1 MERSPVGRHSRRQAR
16 LGRKTRFALTTGR
29 LVTAM
34 TIAAT
39 AGLVLPSSTAGAA
52 GSAAT
57 ARSGSL
63 PLKVL
68 LARANKL
75 SSEIDNLGQQY
86 DSLKIQLAAAKA
98 QLKIAHLTEARDKRL
113 LAIAESSVAD
123 IAAAGYMAGSVNP
136 TLELLESRDPNAMLD
151 RASILSE
158 LQQQNGTKMT
168 LVEAASAAAKR
179 AGVMAVQEAKQA
191 SRLSAAMKGK
201 VAKIQAKEAVLN
213 SKVYARAMVVYQ
225 QTGHY
230 PNIHLSGNSVGVQAL
245 RWALSKVGDM
255 YLWGAAGPD
264 RFDCSGLVMWAYE
277 HVGIQLDHF
286 TGDQWNE
293 GVHISR
299 SQLQPG
305 DLVFFFPDIGHVG
318 LYVGNGLMVDAPQTG
333 QPVQVQPVFWS
344 AYVGAVRIV

>member
-1 MERSPVGRHSRRQAR
+1 M
-16 LGRKTRFALTTGR
+16 TGR
-29 LVTAM
+29 LITAM

-39 AGLVLPSSTAGAA
+39 AGLMLPSSSAGAA
-52 GSAAT
+52 GSAAS
-57 ARSGSL
+57 ARSDV

-75 SSEIDNLGQQY
+75 ANEIDDLGQQY
-86 DSLKIQLAAAKA
+86 DSLRIQLAAARA
-98 QLKIAHLTEARDKRL
+98 QLKIARITQARDKRL
-113 LAIAESSVAD
+113 LAIAETSVAD

-136 TLELLESRDPNAMLD
+136 TLELLESRNPNAMLD
-151 RASILSE
+151 RASILNE
-158 LQQQNGTKMT
+158 LQQQNGHKVS
-168 LVEAASAAAKR
+168 LVMAASAAAKR
-179 AGVMAVQEAKQA
+179 AGQMAIEEEKQA
-191 SRLSAAMKGK
+191 KKLSAAMKGK
-201 VAKIQAKEAVLN
+201 VALIQAKESVLN
-213 SKVYARAMVVYQ
+213 SKVYAKAMAVYQ

-230 PNIHLSGNSVGVQAL
+230 PDIHLSGNSVGVQAL
-245 RWALSKVGDM
+245 RWALSRVGDM

-305 DLVFFFPDIGHVG
+305 DLVFFFADLGHVG
-318 LYVGNGLMVDAPQTG
+318 MYIGNGLMVDAPQTG

>member
-1 MERSPVGRHSRRQAR
+1 
-16 LGRKTRFALTTGR
+16 
-29 LVTAM
+29 M

-57 ARSGSL
+57 ARSGDL

-75 SSEIDNLGQQY
+75 SNEIDALGQQY

-113 LAIAESSVAD
+113 LAIDESSVAD

-136 TLELLESRDPNAMLD
+136 TLQLLESRDPNAMLD

-158 LQQQNGTKMT
+158 LQQQNGTKMS
-168 LVEAASAAAKR
+168 LVMAANAAAKR
-179 AGVMAVQEAKQA
+179 AGEMAVEEAAQA
-191 SRLSAAMKGK
+191 KRLTSAMNGK
-201 VAKIQAKEAVLN
+201 VAKIQAKETVLN
-213 SKVYARAMVVYQ
+213 SKVYARAMTVYQ

-264 RFDCSGLVMWAYE
+264 RFDCSGLVMWAYA

>member
-1 MERSPVGRHSRRQAR
+1 
-16 LGRKTRFALTTGR
+16 
-29 LVTAM
+29 M

-39 AGLVLPSSTAGAA
+39 AGLMLPSSSAGAA
-52 GSAAT
+52 GSAGT
-57 ARSGSL
+57 ASSDV

-75 SSEIDNLGQQY
+75 SNEIDVLGQQY

-113 LAIAESSVAD
+113 LAIAKTSVAD

-136 TLELLESRDPNAMLD
+136 TLQLLESRDPNAMLD

-158 LQQQNGTKMT
+158 LQQQNGTKVS

-179 AGVMAVQEAKQA
+179 AGEMAIEEAKQA
-191 SRLSAAMKGK
+191 KRLTGAMKGK
-201 VAKIQAKEAVLN
+201 VALIQAKESVLN
-213 SKVYARAMVVYQ
+213 SKVYAKAMAVYQ

-305 DLVFFFPDIGHVG
+305 DLVFFFADLGHVG
-318 LYVGNGLMVDAPQTG
+318 MYIGNGLMVDAPQTG

>member
-1 MERSPVGRHSRRQAR
+1 
-16 LGRKTRFALTTGR
+16 
-29 LVTAM
+29 M

-39 AGLVLPSSTAGAA
+39 AGLILPSSSAGAA

-57 ARSGSL
+57 ASGDL
-63 PLKVL
+63 PLKTL

-75 SSEIDNLGQQY
+75 SNEIDALGQQY

-113 LAIAESSVAD
+113 LALDQTSVAD

-136 TLELLESRDPNAMLD
+136 TLELLESRNPNAMLD

-158 LQQQNGTKMT
+158 LQQQNGTKMS

-179 AGVMAVQEAKQA
+179 AGELAVEEAKQA
-191 SRLSAAMKGK
+191 KRLTAAMKGK
-201 VAKIQAKEAVLN
+201 VSAIEAKETVLN
-213 SKVYARAMVVYQ
+213 SKVYAKAMAVYQ

-264 RFDCSGLVMWAYE
+264 RFDCSGLVMWAYA

-299 SQLQPG
+299 SQLEPG

-318 LYVGNGLMVDAPQTG
+318 LYIGNGLMVDAPQTG
-333 QPVQVQPVFWS
+333 QPVQVQGVFWS

>member
-1 MERSPVGRHSRRQAR
+1 
-16 LGRKTRFALTTGR
+16 
-29 LVTAM
+29 M

-39 AGLVLPSSTAGAA
+39 AGLVLPSSAAGAA
-52 GSAAT
+52 GSAAM
-57 ARSGSL
+57 ARSGPL

-75 SSEIDNLGQQY
+75 SNEIDSLGQQY
-86 DSLKIQLAAAKA
+86 DSLKIQLAAAKS

-113 LAIAESSVAD
+113 LTIAESSVAD

-179 AGVMAVQEAKQA
+179 AGVLAVQEAKQA
-191 SRLSAAMKGK
+191 TKLSTAMKGK
-201 VAKIQAKEAVLN
+201 VAKIEAKETVLN
-213 SKVYARAMVVYQ
+213 SKVYAKAMVVYQ

-333 QPVQVQPVFWS
+333 EPVQVQPVFWS

>member
-1 MERSPVGRHSRRQAR
+1 
-16 LGRKTRFALTTGR
+16 
-29 LVTAM
+29 M

-75 SSEIDNLGQQY
+75 SNEIDGLGQQY

-179 AGVMAVQEAKQA
+179 AGVMAVEEAKQA

-201 VAKIQAKEAVLN
+201 VAKIEAKETVLN

-299 SQLQPG
+299 SPLQPG

-333 QPVQVQPVFWS
+333 EPVQVQPVFWS

>member
-1 MERSPVGRHSRRQAR
+1 
-16 LGRKTRFALTTGR
+16 
-29 LVTAM
+29 M
-34 TIAAT
+34 TVAAT
-39 AGLVLPSSTAGAA
+39 AGLLLPGSAAGAA
-52 GSAAT
+52 GSGAT
-57 ARSGSL
+57 ARSGPI

-75 SSEIDNLGQQY
+75 ANEIDDLGQQY
-86 DSLKIQLAAAKA
+86 DSLRIQLAAAKA

-158 LQQQNGTKMT
+158 LQQQNGHKVN
-168 LVEAASAAAKR
+168 LVMAASAAAKR
-179 AGVMAVQEAKQA
+179 AGAMAIEEAKQA
-191 SRLSAAMKGK
+191 KRLTAAMKGK
-201 VAKIQAKEAVLN
+201 VAVIQAKETVLN
-213 SKVYARAMVVYQ
+213 SKVYSKAMAVYQ
-225 QTGHY
+225 HTGHY
-230 PNIHLSGNSVGVQAL
+230 PDIHLTGNSVGVQAL

-293 GVHISR
+293 GVHVSR

-305 DLVFFFPDIGHVG
+305 DLVFFFGDLGHVG
-318 LYVGNGLMVDAPQTG
+318 MYVGNGLMVDAPQTG

-344 AYVGAVRIV
+344 AFVGAVRIV